1 MMAYKD
7 YSIITLYAIFIYFF
21 CVFLCDFFTWKKCP
35 LFHL

>member
-21 CVFLCDFFTWKKCP
+21 CVFLCDFFYMEKCP